1 MIKIFRKLRRQ
12 LINEGKTSN
21 YLKYAIGEIILVVVG
36 ILIALQ
42 INNWNHNR
50 IEKIAKNKFYENFKG
65 ELAEDKIVLHG
76 NIKYNVD
83 DIEKLKYGIQIIE
96 INDRKSVDTLGYI
109 SMTLL
114 RYSDAYLP
122 NNLYNTLLSSG
133 EIKLVN
139 NTKII
144 KGIRKLEETYLHIN
158 KMEDIH
164 RDVVLNKGFVLLTK
178 NLKFNNSEIQHRN
191 GLFAFEFQNLLHVYV
206 RIMNEKDEIYKRALD
221 EIQAISELIDKELK
235 YQNH

>member
-1 MIKIFRKLRRQ
+1 
-12 LINEGKTSN
+12 
-21 YLKYAIGEIILVVVG
+21 
-36 ILIALQ
+36 
-42 INNWNHNR
+42 
-50 IEKIAKNKFYENFKG
+50 
-65 ELAEDKIVLHG
+65 
-76 NIKYNVD
+76 
-83 DIEKLKYGIQIIE
+83 
-96 INDRKSVDTLGYI
+96 
-109 SMTLL
+109 MTLL

-178 NLKFNNSEIQHRN
+178 NLKFNNSEIQHRD

-235 YQNH
+235 Y

>member
-1 MIKIFRKLRRQ
+1 MIKFFSRLRRQ

-21 YLKYAIGEIILVVVG
+21 YLKYAIGEIVLVVVG

-42 INNWNHNR
+42 INNWNQDR
-50 IEKIAKNKFYENFKG
+50 IEKIAENKFYENLKG
-65 ELAEDKIVLHG
+65 ELTEDKIELYG
-76 NIKYNVD
+76 TIKYNVD

-96 INDRKSVDTLGYI
+96 INDRKSIDTLGHI
-109 SMTLL
+109 SMTLF

-122 NNLYNTLLSSG
+122 NNLYNTILNSG

-164 RDVVLNKGFVLLTK
+164 REVVLNKGYVLLTK
-178 NLKFNNSEIQHRN
+178 NLKFTNRKIQHRD

-206 RIMNEKDEIYKRALD
+206 RIMNEKDEIYNRALN
-221 EIQAISELIDKELK
+221 EIKVINELIDEELK
-235 YQNH
+235 DQNH

>member
-1 MIKIFRKLRRQ
+1 
-12 LINEGKTSN
+12 
-21 YLKYAIGEIILVVVG
+21 
-36 ILIALQ
+36 
-42 INNWNHNR
+42 
-50 IEKIAKNKFYENFKG
+50 
-65 ELAEDKIVLHG
+65 
-76 NIKYNVD
+76 
-83 DIEKLKYGIQIIE
+83 
-96 INDRKSVDTLGYI
+96 
-109 SMTLL
+109 
-114 RYSDAYLP
+114 
-122 NNLYNTLLSSG
+122 LSSG